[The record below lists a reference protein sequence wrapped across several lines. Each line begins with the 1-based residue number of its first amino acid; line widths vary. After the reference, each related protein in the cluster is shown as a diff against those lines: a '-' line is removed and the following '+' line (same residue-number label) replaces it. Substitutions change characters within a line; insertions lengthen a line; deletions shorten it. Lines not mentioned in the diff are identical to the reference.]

1 MTRRWR
7 PGEPEAVAR
16 SLRGL
21 WQAVEQL
28 AGRLAEVERRT
39 AALEHEMALGRETR
53 RVPAV
58 AAARRLGL
66 SLASVR
72 RLVESGALAGEALH
86 LPDRERRVWVVE
98 LESLQRFEGAG
109 GAVGAPGAGNRLLT
123 GRARRG
129 EGG

>member
-1 MTRRWR
+1 MNPRGQRDRHRDALLGALW
-7 PGEPEAVAR
+7 R
-16 SLRGL
+16 SL
-21 WQAVEQL
+21 EQL
-28 AGRLAEVERRT
+28 HAKQKQLEARL

-86 LPDRERRVWVVE
+86 LPDRERRIWVVE
-98 LESLQRFEGAG
+98 LQSLQRFEAAG
-109 GAVGAPGAGNRLLT
+109 GAVGALGAGEGAISRPR
-123 GRARRG
+123 RA
-129 EGG
+129 GGGG